1 MYRGALRASTG
12 RGPIANIVGE
22 RQAETEAPRTL
33 GSRLRLVGPG
43 IVIAVTGVGAGDM
56 VSSLVAGT
64 DFGMVLIWAVVL
76 GALLKWFL
84 TEGIGR
90 WYMASGQ
97 TILQGWHALGR
108 GATYYFIVYLFI
120 VTFVFGAAVT
130 STAALAT
137 DAAFPDTLPLWA
149 WAVLHAVA
157 AFIIVGIGRYGL
169 FELIMKTFAGLKFGI
184 VILLAILLAPNL
196 GELALGFV
204 PRIPEGALINVLA
217 IIGGVGGTYS
227 LAAYN
232 YWVRERGWRRSSWI
246 PMMRTDVTV
255 GYALTALFMVSM
267 LVIGAELLFG
277 TGTSISD
284 DEGLVALVDPL
295 QDRFGVLARW
305 AFLIGFWAVATGAM
319 IGAWNGGAYLF
330 ADTIRTIREVPDEEA
345 EEYLS
350 EKSLYFRGFLAW
362 MTFPPMVLLAFG
374 QPVALVIIYASLGA
388 LFLPFLAITLLLLL
402 NSSRVAP
409 EYRNRIVS
417 NVFLAASVIP
427 FVVVGVQEILGS
439 L

>member
-1 MYRGALRASTG
+1 
-12 RGPIANIVGE
+12 
-22 RQAETEAPRTL
+22 
-33 GSRLRLVGPG
+33 
-43 IVIAVTGVGAGDM
+43 M

-97 TILQGWHALGR
+97 TMLEGWHSLGR

-130 STAALAT
+130 STAALAV
-137 DAAFPDTLPLWA
+137 DAAFPDTLPMWA
-149 WAVLHAVA
+149 WAALHAVA
-157 AFIIVGIGRYGL
+157 AFVIVGVGRYEF
-169 FELIMKTFAGLKFGI
+169 FERIMKVFAGLKFGA
-184 VILLAILLAPNL
+184 VVLLAILLAPNL
-196 GELALGFV
+196 GELALGLV
-204 PRIPEGALINVLA
+204 PRIPDGALVNVLA
-217 IIGGVGGTYS
+217 IIGGVGGTYT
-227 LAAYN
+227 LAAYA
-232 YWVRERGWRRSSWI
+232 YWARERGWRHQSWI
-246 PMMRTDVTV
+246 PMMRTDVTI

-267 LVIGAELLFG
+267 LIIGAELLFG

-295 QDRFGVLARW
+295 QDRFGLVARW
-305 AFLIGFWAVATGAM
+305 IFLVGFWAVATGAM
-319 IGAWNGGAYLF
+319 IGAWNGGAHLF
-330 ADTIRTIREVPDEEA
+330 ADTIRTIRVVPDEEA
-345 EEYLS
+345 EEYFS
-350 EKSLYFRGFLAW
+350 ERSLYFRGFLAW
-362 MTFPPMVLLAFG
+362 MTFPPMVLLTFG
-374 QPVALVIIYASLGA
+374 QPVALVIVYASLGA

-402 NSSRVAP
+402 NSGRVAP

-417 NVFLAASVIP
+417 NIFLAASIVP
-427 FVVVGVQEILGS
+427 FVVVGVQEVLGA

>member
-1 MYRGALRASTG
+1 M
-12 RGPIANIVGE
+12 ANVVGE

-196 GELALGFV
+196 GELAIGFV

-362 MTFPPMVLLAFG
+362 MTFPPMVLLIFG

>member
-1 MYRGALRASTG
+1 M
-12 RGPIANIVGE
+12 ANVVGE

-149 WAVLHAVA
+149 WAALHAVA

-196 GELALGFV
+196 GELAIGFV

-374 QPVALVIIYASLGA
+374 QPVALVIVYASLGA

-427 FVVVGVQEILGS
+427 FVVVGVQEVLGS